1 MIFISFVFGALQQT
15 AVLQIN
21 ISNYNHRFGSQI
33 QEFIVLI
40 FFIYFFKLLLKLILH
55 SVTILTL
62 HGIA

>member
-1 MIFISFVFGALQQT
+1 MIFLIFVFGALQQT